1 MPPRT
6 GISTGSWSVP
16 SAEATSAAERERPAP
31 AAGRPVPD
39 EPSSRAPGSGRVVR
53 APGMLAAA
61 WLIARKDLTI
71 EYRTRSAFFAA
82 VVFALVSVVVFRFAW
97 DPTTVTA
104 LDLAP
109 GVLWVIFTFSGLL
122 GLFRSFGVELADG
135 ALDGLLGAPVSR
147 EAVFLG
153 KATANLLFVLAVQL
167 VAIPGV
173 VLFYNLSLGPAWLA
187 LAGIAILA
195 AIGLVTV
202 GTLFSAMALNT
213 RMAELLLPVL
223 TLPFFMPVVVPAAQ
237 ATVVL
242 LGGRPAA
249 EALPWLRVLLAF
261 DLVFVFACTA
271 VFRYTVEE

>member
-1 MPPRT
+1 MNSTLARHAPPGPLR
-6 GISTGSWSVP
+6 
-16 SAEATSAAERERPAP
+16 
-31 AAGRPVPD
+31 
-39 EPSSRAPGSGRVVR
+39 
-53 APGMLAAA
+53 AA
-61 WLIARKDLTI
+61 WLIARKDLAI
-71 EYRTRSAFFAA
+71 EFRTRSAFFAA
-82 VVFALVSVVVFRFAW
+82 ITFALVSVVVFRFAW

-135 ALDGLLGAPVSR
+135 AMDGLLGAPVSR
-147 EAVFLG
+147 EAIFLG
-153 KATANLLFVLAVQL
+153 KFTANVLFVLAVQV
-167 VAIPGV
+167 VAVPGV
-173 VLFYNLSLGPAWLA
+173 VLFYNLSLGAAWLP
-187 LAGIAILA
+187 LAGISVLA
-195 AIGLVTV
+195 AVGLVAV

-242 LGGRPAA
+242 LSGRPM
-249 EALPWLRVLLAF
+249 EESMPWLRLLLAF

-271 VFRYTVEE
+271 LFRYTVEE